1 MFHFRRFTVSIIFA
15 VLVPMGHAADLTLRY
30 DHPAAQW
37 IEALPVGNGR
47 LGAMVFGGVF
57 NERLQIN
64 DSTVWSGGPQ
74 PTANRADAYQHLPEI
89 RRLMRE
95 GRYDEAEKL
104 ANRTFNSGANYDLN
118 KYQTLGDLT
127 LDFRL
132 PTGEPTGYLRT
143 LDLDQAVVTTRFS
156 LAGVTHTREV
166 FVSDPDQVLVL
177 RLSADHPRSI
187 SFTLGLARN
196 EQARTRFV
204 APDTLIMTGNTGANL
219 DYEVCVRVLNA
230 GGHITGTETTL
241 EVSDADEVVLLLTAH
256 TSYVMDFANGYR
268 GADPALAAA
277 KLTAAS
283 AKPYAQ
289 LRADHVTDY
298 QRYFRR
304 VSLDLHGPT
313 APTPSSVPL
322 TTDARLRAYGDGL
335 ADPDFAALFFQYGRY
350 LLISASRADSPVP
363 ANLQGLWADTYN
375 TPWNG
380 DYTININLQMNYWP
394 AELTGLS
401 EMHEPML
408 RHIRSLVEP
417 GAITARAYF
426 GPGTPGWVTAA
437 KSNVWGWTSP
447 GHRLPWG
454 IWFGSNG
461 WLSQHLWER
470 YAFTRDPAQLRTAYP
485 VLKGAAEFWLANL
498 VEAPDGTL
506 VASPSSSPENTFA
519 TKDGVKGSL
528 IEGGTMD
535 NAIIWDLFGNTADA
549 AAHLGLDA
557 AFREK
562 LIAARARIRPP
573 QIGRLGQL
581 MEWSGDWDNP
591 NDKHRHVS
599 HLFALHPGHQITALG
614 TPELAAAARRS
625 LELRGD
631 AGTGW
636 SLAWKINFWA
646 RLRDGDRAH
655 RLLSTQ
661 LTYTDQT
668 KMSVHGGGTYPNL
681 FDAHPPFQIDGNFG
695 AVSGV
700 VEMLLQSQER
710 YVDPSAPAEDLY
722 IIDLLPSLPS
732 AWPSGSI
739 TGLRARGG
747 FEVDLS
753 WKDNRLSQV
762 TLRSLAGQPCRLRY
776 AGKTADLKL
785 PRDATVRLDASLT
798 LVK

>member
-1 MFHFRRFTVSIIFA
+1 
-15 VLVPMGHAADLTLRY
+15 
-30 DHPAAQW
+30 
-37 IEALPVGNGR
+37 
-47 LGAMVFGGVF
+47 
-57 NERLQIN
+57 
-64 DSTVWSGGPQ
+64 
-74 PTANRADAYQHLPEI
+74 
-89 RRLMRE
+89 
-95 GRYDEAEKL
+95 
-104 ANRTFNSGANYDLN
+104 
-118 KYQTLGDLT
+118 
-127 LDFRL
+127 
-132 PTGEPTGYLRT
+132 
-143 LDLDQAVVTTRFS
+143 
-156 LAGVTHTREV
+156 
-166 FVSDPDQVLVL
+166 
-177 RLSADHPRSI
+177 
-187 SFTLGLARN
+187 
-196 EQARTRFV
+196 
-204 APDTLIMTGNTGANL
+204 
-219 DYEVCVRVLNA
+219 
-230 GGHITGTETTL
+230 
-241 EVSDADEVVLLLTAH
+241 
-256 TSYVMDFANGYR
+256 
-268 GADPALAAA
+268 
-277 KLTAAS
+277 
-283 AKPYAQ
+283 
-289 LRADHVTDY
+289 
-298 QRYFRR
+298 
-304 VSLDLHGPT
+304 
-313 APTPSSVPL
+313 
-322 TTDARLRAYGDGL
+322 
-335 ADPDFAALFFQYGRY
+335 
-350 LLISASRADSPVP
+350 
-363 ANLQGLWADTYN
+363 
-375 TPWNG
+375 
-380 DYTININLQMNYWP
+380 
-394 AELTGLS
+394 
-401 EMHEPML
+401 
-408 RHIRSLVEP
+408 
-417 GAITARAYF
+417 
-426 GPGTPGWVTAA
+426 
-437 KSNVWGWTSP
+437 
-447 GHRLPWG
+447 
-454 IWFGSNG
+454 
-461 WLSQHLWER
+461 
-470 YAFTRDPAQLRTAYP
+470 PAQLRTAYP

-528 IEGGTMD
+528 IEGGTMA

-739 TGLRARGG
+739 TGLSA
-747 FEVDLS
+747 
-753 WKDNRLSQV
+753 
-762 TLRSLAGQPCRLRY
+762 
-776 AGKTADLKL
+776 
-785 PRDATVRLDASLT
+785 
-798 LVK
+798 